1 MNHFKSKLTSP
12 LASIVTGYIYV
23 IIMGIVLYIFN
34 IYDNSLYFNWGPP
47 LKIMNKTIDQ
57 NDTFYVLLL
66 LTFFHQL
73 INNWVN
79 EVTYPWI
86 INCVQ
91 DPKNHEL
98 HYSDNVSLLIINMFA
113 VYSEIDILII
123 ILGVMSQISFFVVII
138 LANIIS
144 VTIIN
149 RYYIKSKRSTP
160 LLSIEVNN
168 Q

>member
-1 MNHFKSKLTSP
+1 MNHFRSKLTSP
-12 LASIVTGYIYV
+12 LASIIMGYIYV
-23 IIMGIVLYIFN
+23 MIMGIILYFLEV
-34 IYDNSLYFNWGPP
+34 YDNSSYFKWGPP
-47 LKIMNKTIDQ
+47 FKIMNKTIDK
-57 NDTFYVLLL
+57 NGTFYLLMV

-91 DPKNHEL
+91 DPKHHDL
-98 HYSDNVSLLIINMFA
+98 QYSNNVSLLIINMFSI
-113 VYSEIDILII
+113 YSEVDVLII

-138 LANIIS
+138 MANIIS

-149 RYYIKSKRSTP
+149 RYYIKNKHVTP
-160 LLSIEVNN
+160 LLSININN
-168 Q
+168 